1 MYVPIIRKVMK
12 NNDLLVERSLPKTG
26 ELVAAVGEKVEPFTK
41 LGMAKVSYG
50 QLPLAKNLKVTNGR
64 ESGSYFYTG
73 DIIGKLGRKKII
85 APFDGTL
92 LKIKD
97 KDKGFVFQQEDRDYW
112 LLAGVW
118 GEVVDVIEKT
128 AALVKTQTMDVHLAI
143 CTRDSYSGE
152 LIVFPNPSELLEMQY
167 LQRYSKDPF
176 GKVIY
181 VGDHISLKVAKKAAD
196 LGIGGLI
203 CGSVDREALAFAKR
217 KGMFLGAI
225 SGFGTI
231 PTPDYI
237 FDILK
242 EVTTRYVFLH
252 GNKGLLRIPVSKPY
266 DPKEVKAN
274 IYTGQLRALKKGL
287 LVQIFEEP
295 YFGWVGQV
303 HSVQDD
309 DVQVIIDEGRDPVK
323 IKIPNLISLE

>member
-12 NNDLLVERSLPKTG
+12 TNDVLVERGLPKKG
-26 ELVAAVGEKVEPFTK
+26 ELVAAVGDKVEPFTK
-41 LGMAKVSYG
+41 LGMTKVSYG
-50 QLPLAKNLKVTNGR
+50 KLPLTKDLKVSKGR
-64 ESGSYFYTG
+64 DIGSYFYTG
-73 DIIGKLGRKKII
+73 DTIGRLGRKKII

-92 LKIKD
+92 VTAKD
-97 KDKGFVFQQEDRDYW
+97 KSFIFQQEDRDYW

-118 GEVVDVIEKT
+118 GEVVDVIEK
-128 AALVKTQTMDVHLAI
+128 ASALIKTQTLDVHLAI

-167 LQRYSKDPF
+167 LQRYSRDPF

-181 VGDHISLKVAKKAAD
+181 VGDHISPKIVKKAAE

-203 CGSVDREALAFAKR
+203 CGSVDREALAFAKN
-217 KGMFLGAI
+217 KGIFLGSI

-242 EVTTRYVFLH
+242 EVSNRYVFLQ
-252 GNKGLLRIPVSKPY
+252 GNKGLLRIPASKPH

-274 IYTGQLRALKKGL
+274 SYTGQLRALKKGL

-303 HSVQDD
+303 HSIQDE
-309 DVQVIIDEGRDPVK
+309 DVQVIIDQGRDPVK